1 MAPPI
6 RTLQRSYRA
15 VPDAVPDARSALTA
29 FAADVGA
36 PPELLDDVRLAVSEA
51 LTNAVVHAYRGTSEP
66 GSIGVIAARAVDEL
80 WILVSD
86 SGCGLRPRQDSPG
99 LGLGMALMMQLS
111 AGVDVIDRSDGGT
124 EVTLRF
130 ALAPERSPARRQSR
144 GAQNQ
149 PASSASIGPLADA
162 PAAARPGS
170 RPARARRRGVRVDN
184 DSSSIEAPLKIS
196 ATAPS
201 VSM

>member
-1 MAPPI
+1 MAPPT
-6 RTLQRSYRA
+6 RTLQRSYPA

-86 SGCGLRPRQDSPG
+86 SGCGLRPRQDSPR
-99 LGLGMALMMQLS
+99 LGLRIALMMQLS
-111 AGVDVIDRSDGGT
+111 PGVGLNDPSDSGT
-124 EVTLRF
+124 AVTPRF
-130 ALAPERSPARRQSR
+130 PLAPARNPALRQSP
-144 GAQNQ
+144 GA
-149 PASSASIGPLADA
+149 
-162 PAAARPGS
+162 
-170 RPARARRRGVRVDN
+170 
-184 DSSSIEAPLKIS
+184 
-196 ATAPS
+196 
-201 VSM
+201 